1 MNIYP
6 NDDPDTAAKK
16 LAKEGKKNQKRKEEN
31 ERPLP
36 VYSTYKYSTPFL
48 HEAVILSSIPS
59 FISYAPRFDKILP
72 FENIQESP
80 SRTLIPPIK
89 EEYPYIPY
97 EFADAQELEK
107 YLKRAKL
114 ETIDSMYQKAKSIV
128 KKYIDQDDY
137 KQNLL
142 AIDII
147 WSYFQ
152 DKFGTTHYICI
163 TGENEGG
170 KSSIGNTF
178 EAIGYRVL
186 NMTSPSAANIFRVL
200 GLIEAGQCTIVLD
213 ESERISDDPD
223 IMAILRSGY
232 DAGKRTPKTNNN
244 TWKQEWFFTYCLK
257 MIIGEKSPSK
267 LKAKGLLDRSL
278 QLAAFPGDTD
288 LDIKEVTNPQERASH
303 LEKALAELL
312 DFRNLMLV
320 YRLIHFEDIVPDLD
334 VGVKRRNKELCKPYI
349 RLFYGS
355 KSQNEVEQTFQIFLD
370 AKNTRKSTSLEAILI
385 PVIIDLV
392 EEKGNEIFSSDVWD
406 YILGHL
412 EATPSPSDINAYR
425 IADYTLYK
433 NTITRLLEDKFG
445 AESKHTNKGNKT
457 VFNIDK
463 LRKLEKSYNTEVLI
477 KTKPIEEQE
486 SEGSEGSEGI
496 IGKAGILESIETV
509 VDVDNG
515 NGKDGNISQNIDSE
529 RSPIT
534 PTPPQMPSLP
544 SLPSPYYCYHNGC
557 DFQTDDEREY
567 RKHGTAKHLK
577 NPLLYPSKF
586 EIEKYGLKA
595 QGKSWEI

>member
-1 MNIYP
+1 
-6 NDDPDTAAKK
+6 
-16 LAKEGKKNQKRKEEN
+16 
-31 ERPLP
+31 
-36 VYSTYKYSTPFL
+36 
-48 HEAVILSSIPS
+48 
-59 FISYAPRFDKILP
+59 
-72 FENIQESP
+72 
-80 SRTLIPPIK
+80 
-89 EEYPYIPY
+89 
-97 EFADAQELEK
+97 
-107 YLKRAKL
+107 
-114 ETIDSMYQKAKSIV
+114 
-128 KKYIDQDDY
+128 
-137 KQNLL
+137 
-142 AIDII
+142 
-147 WSYFQ
+147 
-152 DKFGTTHYICI
+152 
-163 TGENEGG
+163 
-170 KSSIGNTF
+170 
-178 EAIGYRVL
+178 
-186 NMTSPSAANIFRVL
+186 MTSPSAANIFRVL

-213 ESERISDDPD
+213 ESERISDDPE

-267 LKAKGLLDRSL
+267 LKAKGLLDRSF

-288 LDIKEVTNPQERASH
+288 LDIKEATNQQEKAPH

-312 DFRNLMLV
+312 DFRKLMLV
-320 YRLIHFEDIVPDLD
+320 YRLIHFEDTIPDLD
-334 VGVKRRNKELCKPYI
+334 VGVRRRNKELCKPYI

-385 PVIIDLV
+385 PVIIDLI

-463 LRKLEKSYNTEVLI
+463 LRKLQKSYNTEVLI
-477 KTKPIEEQE
+477 KTKLVEGE
-486 SEGSEGSEGI
+486 SEGSEASEGSRD
-496 IGKAGILESIETV
+496 KAGILKSIETV

-515 NGKDGNISQNIDSE
+515 NGKDENISQNIDSE
-529 RSPIT
+529 RSLIP

-544 SLPSPYYCYHNGC
+544 SQLSPYCCYHSGC
-557 DFQTDDEREY
+557 DFQTDDEYEY
-567 RKHGTAKHLK
+567 RRHGTAKHLK
-577 NPLLYPSKF
+577 NPLLFPSKF
-586 EIEKYGLKA
+586 EIEKYGLQA
-595 QGKSWEI
+595 QGKEWEI